1 MHHAARREHWVLAVI
16 GDRHAEHASILQ
28 CAAHQMRIGDRC
40 AVVGEGDSAY
50 LRELCEVGEFL
61 ARAASCDAG
70 DRQNANGALRLR
82 HPEDEL
88 DHAGGI
94 DGWFCVGHRA
104 DGCEAAAGG
113 GQRPAGDRFLVLKA
127 RLA

>member
-1 MHHAARREHWVLAVI
+1 MCSSENRNLDELAELAEGGGVAVADD
-16 GDRHAEHASILQ
+16 GDL
-28 CAAHQMRIGDRC
+28 
-40 AVVGEGDSAY
+40 AY

-94 DGWFCVGHRA
+94 DRRLSVGHCA
-104 DGCEAAAGG
+104 DRREAAAGG

>member
-1 MHHAARREHWVLAVI
+1 MHYAARREHWVLAVI
-16 GDRHAEHASILQ
+16 DDWDAEHTGVLERT
-28 CAAHQMRIGDRC
+28 AHQMRIGDRC

-82 HPEDEL
+82 HPEDEP

-104 DGCEAAAGG
+104 DGCEAAARSR
-113 GQRPAGDRFLVLKA
+113 QRSA
-127 RLA
+127 